1 MVGERPGLRVFRLIT
16 MPQCE
21 HITASGAHRNSFIVA
36 LRTATCHLP
45 PAQPICPRHRHRPL
59 PTHAACWEGHAK
71 GTRGAF
77 AEKCPKTKHSAQTPA
92 IFVVKSHTAQRGGK
106 GLRWAFAGGIRPEK
120 GAFAS
125 KNGPSGPSRAIL
137 NIKTHTKRGLQAG
150 ELNAFKIKKG
160 HPHLRHWALE
170 GRSGSHTT
178 LFLEFDHAWG
188 GWAGG
193 GRGRGG

>member
-1 MVGERPGLRVFRLIT
+1 MGGEAQGWEAAWFTCVSAD
-16 MPQCE
+16 
-21 HITASGAHRNSFIVA
+21 HDAAV
-36 LRTATCHLP
+36 RTHNHQRCPPEQFYRRAQDRHLP
-45 PAQPICPRHRHRPL
+45 PAPRSAHLPPATGTGPL

-77 AEKCPKTKHSAQTPA
+77 AEKCPKTKHSAQTLV

-178 LFLEFDHAWG
+178 LFLEFY
-188 GWAGG
+188 
-193 GRGRGG
+193 

>member
-1 MVGERPGLRVFRLIT
+1 MGGEAQGWEAAWFTCVSADHDAAVRA
-16 MPQCE
+16 
-21 HITASGAHRNSFIVA
+21 TASGAHRSNFIVA

-45 PAQPICPRHRHRPL
+45 PRSAHLPPATGTGPL

-77 AEKCPKTKHSAQTPA
+77 AEKCPKTKHSAQTLV

-150 ELNAFKIKKG
+150 ELNAFKK
-160 HPHLRHWALE
+160 
-170 GRSGSHTT
+170 
-178 LFLEFDHAWG
+178 
-188 GWAGG
+188 
-193 GRGRGG
+193 